1 MKYNKLNIFYL
12 ALPEKELFRLPF
24 ELSFERF
31 SLEAW
36 LPASVQE
43 NEPTFKSKINFLKQ
57 VFKLKAQEMEYTV
70 R

>member
-1 MKYNKLNIFYL
+1 MKYNKLRIFYL

-43 NEPTFKSKINFLKQ
+43 NEPTFKSKFPQTGIQ
-57 VFKLKAQEMEYTV
+57 A
-70 R
+70 

>member
-1 MKYNKLNIFYL
+1 MKYNKLRIFYL

-31 SLEAW
+31 SLKAL

-43 NEPTFKSKINFLKQ
+43 NELTFKSKFPQ
-57 VFKLKAQEMEYTV
+57 TGMQA
-70 R
+70 

>member
-1 MKYNKLNIFYL
+1 MKYNKLRIFYL
-12 ALPEKELFRLPF
+12 ALAEKELFRLPS

-43 NEPTFKSKINFLKQ
+43 NEPTFKSKSPRTGIQ
-57 VFKLKAQEMEYTV
+57 A
-70 R
+70 